1 MADTFTPKLGLRQ
14 YDASLNYAVSK
25 FSADNLLIDNAI
37 GTVICTSTTRPSTG
51 LFNGMTLWETDTQR
65 FVVRVSGAWVA
76 VPNLITVAD
85 HTARNAITTKYD
97 GQTIYRQD
105 RDWIEVYDGAAWRV
119 VGVAH
124 CSSVA
129 DRDNTDTITS
139 PYNGQLVVTTDTG
152 TVWQRVSGAWT
163 SAVNRLIAYSERTTT
178 SSGSTSSAPVGVRR
192 CDNIALRPGVRYR
205 FSSGTLHPTSTVTSD
220 VMRLEYRYNTS
231 GVASTASAVLPGS
244 RNFETW
250 GNTSKIETFY
260 TPAVSETVSILLCI
274 ARETGTGTVTL
285 LRDAERYIQMYV
297 EECPN
302 VANTGTDV

>member
-1 MADTFTPKLGLRQ
+1 MADTFTPKVGARQ
-14 YDASLNYAVSK
+14 YDPTLFYDVNK
-25 FSADNLLIDNAI
+25 ISADNLLFDNAI

-51 LFNGMTLWETDTQR
+51 LFNGMTLWETDTR
-65 FVVRVSGAWVA
+65 RLVVRSGGAWVV
-76 VPNLITVAD
+76 VPSLITVAD
-85 HTARNAITTKYD
+85 GTARDAITTKYD
-97 GQTIYRQD
+97 GQMVYRQD
-105 RDWIEVYDGAAWRV
+105 RDWSEVYDGGAWRV

-124 CSSVA
+124 CASVA
-129 DRDNTDTITS
+129 DRDAVITS
-139 PYNGQLVVTTDTG
+139 PYTGQLCVTIDTG

-163 SAVNRLIAYSERTTT
+163 SAVNRLIAFSERTTT
-178 SSGSTSSAPVGVRR
+178 SAGSTSSAPVGVRR
-192 CDNIALRPGVRYR
+192 CDNIALRPNVRYR

-250 GNTSKIETFY
+250 GNTTKIETFY
-260 TPAVSETVSILLCI
+260 TPAVSETVSVLLCI

-285 LRDAERYIQMYV
+285 IKDAERSIQMYV

>member
-105 RDWIEVYDGAAWRV
+105 RDWIEVYDGAAWRI
-119 VGVAH
+119 VGTAH
-124 CSSVA
+124 CSSTV
-129 DRDNTDTITS
+129 DRDNPDTITS
-139 PYNGQLVVTTDTG
+139 PYTGQLVVTTDTG
-152 TVWQRVSGAWT
+152 TTWQRISGAWT
-163 SAVNRLIAYSERTTT
+163 CASNRLIAFSERTT
-178 SSGSTSSAPVGVRR
+178 SSSTANSSTAVGVRR
-192 CDNIALRPGVRYR
+192 CDGIALRPGIRHR
-205 FSSGTLHPTSTVTSD
+205 IATGTLHPTSSVSSD
-220 VMRLEYRYNTS
+220 NLRVEIRYSTS
-231 GVASTASAVLPGS
+231 GVATTASPVLPGALA
-244 RNFETW
+244 FEAF
-250 GNTSKIETFY
+250 GNTTKLETFY
-260 TPAVSETVSILLCI
+260 VPTVPETLSILLCI
-274 ARETGTGTVTL
+274 ARDTGSGNASLYADSTRRT
-285 LRDAERYIQMYV
+285 QMFV

-302 VANTGTDV
+302 IANTGTDV